1 MKLTKAML
9 IVPFALA
16 AMALPCVAQN
26 LLANPSFEDPI
37 TDDGPP
43 FVGFWE
49 SFSLD
54 GDQFT
59 GGDIARNSTL
69 MPRTGVQSLELIIDN
84 VPGSF
89 AGVFQDVPVS
99 PGDVL
104 TYSVWVKSL
113 GEPGGSEARIEWRD
127 SVANTEVSRTS
138 NMDPGAGS
146 TYELFSFDA
155 TAPAGADTARITYAI
170 QSFGGALNQQ
180 LFLDDFSAVIVPEP
194 ATFSLMALAGLM
206 CIGARRRQS

>member
-1 MKLTKAML
+1 MKLTKSML
-9 IVPFALA
+9 VAPLMLAVMAVPSL
-16 AMALPCVAQN
+16 AQN

-59 GGDIARNSTL
+59 GPDVARNSTM
-69 MPRTGVQSLELIIDN
+69 MPRTGAQSAELVIDN
-84 VPGSF
+84 ISGSF

-99 PGDVL
+99 AGDLVN
-104 TYSVWVKSL
+104 YSVWVKSL
-113 GEPGGSEARIEWRD
+113 GDAGGSEARIEWRD
-127 SVANTEVSRTS
+127 SVNDVEVSRTS

-155 TAPAGADTARITYAI
+155 TAPAGADTARVTYAI

-180 LFLDDFSAVIVPEP
+180 LFLDDFSLSIVPEP
-194 ATFSLMALAGLM
+194 ATFGLLALAGL
-206 CIGARRRQS
+206 GLLGSRRRFR